1 MGFCYLSNHIQT
13 GDKEEKRSLGL
24 VLLRGENLVSMTVE
38 GPPPQNNRQRGPGHG
53 EHANLG
59 AAKAAGRGMPPQP
72 MAHAPPG
79 QNTFCPTII
88 HLFTFYLW
96 SPFLFKQLKQCNL
109 NLISP
114 GLQGPVHGV
123 GGPGPGMMAPRP
135 GFGPPGYNGPPRV
148 PMGMGPPGM
157 RPRY

>member
-1 MGFCYLSNHIQT
+1 MHKTHPKSLSGQLQKSAIYAHLRPFMPETNLFLLIGRGRNRGWTPPYRRPFVVTTYSTPELVGFCYLSNHIQT

-88 HLFTFYLW
+88 HLFTFYL
-96 SPFLFKQLKQCNL
+96 
-109 NLISP
+109 
-114 GLQGPVHGV
+114 
-123 GGPGPGMMAPRP
+123 
-135 GFGPPGYNGPPRV
+135 
-148 PMGMGPPGM
+148 
-157 RPRY
+157 